1 MASGT
6 PASTDAILVADHI
19 LVRYETAEGP
29 ITAVDDMSF
38 TVRPGEFLPVIGPS
52 GCGKSTL
59 FNVIGGLLSHHQG
72 TVSVAGEIISGPH
85 KSIGMVFQEE
95 STFPWRTV
103 IDNVAFPLELVG
115 MERGKRAERA
125 RYFINMVGLA
135 GFENRYPGELSGG
148 MRQRVSL
155 ARTLASEPKIL
166 LMGEPFAALD
176 EQTRLLL
183 GDKVLQIQQELKQTT
198 LLITH
203 NITEAVQM
211 SDRILVMTYRPGRM
225 KRIVDID
232 LPRPRTSEIVS
243 SEAFGRY
250 VAQIWSDLREEAS
263 RGMAEAESNAL
274 HHDSETWVAAL
285 ASAPFVLMYPLFMVI
300 FGRNA
305 WTIIMMG
312 FVSALPPVILKTIE
326 GLSGTRK
333 VLVNV
338 GRSFN
343 LTGTQQFWKILFP
356 AALPTFFVG
365 IRLGLIFAL
374 INIVGTEFLINFGG
388 LGQLIEDL
396 AERYDLAGTYAA
408 ICFVI
413 LVSILF
419 FMTLEKIERWL
430 RPVD

>member
-6 PASTDAILVADHI
+6 PASTDAILVADHV

-38 TVRPGEFLPVIGPS
+38 TVRPGEFLSVIGPS

-59 FNVIGGLLSHHQG
+59 FNVIGGLLSHHAG
-72 TVSVAGEIISGPH
+72 TVSVDGETISGPH
-85 KSIGMVFQEE
+85 KSIGIVFQEE

-115 MERGKRAERA
+115 MERTKRAERA

-166 LMGEPFAALD
+166 LMDEPFAALD

-211 SDRILVMTYRPGRM
+211 SDRILVMTYRPGKM

-274 HHDSETWVAAL
+274 HHDSET
-285 ASAPFVLMYPLFMVI
+285 P
-300 FGRNA
+300 
-305 WTIIMMG
+305 
-312 FVSALPPVILKTIE
+312 
-326 GLSGTRK
+326 
-333 VLVNV
+333 
-338 GRSFN
+338 
-343 LTGTQQFWKILFP
+343 
-356 AALPTFFVG
+356 
-365 IRLGLIFAL
+365 
-374 INIVGTEFLINFGG
+374 
-388 LGQLIEDL
+388 
-396 AERYDLAGTYAA
+396 
-408 ICFVI
+408 
-413 LVSILF
+413 
-419 FMTLEKIERWL
+419 
-430 RPVD
+430 